1 MLELTISYES
11 QVEDARQRKQAKYQD
26 LVEAGCA
33 AGFSTDLLTVN
44 IGSRGMVDDS
54 TFAMLRSA
62 LKVSQKDLQSLYR
75 TVIRT
80 TILESYKIWCSRN
93 LCT

>member
-1 MLELTISYES
+1 MRRGSCGCWSSPSALSHKWKMLISGN
-11 QVEDARQRKQAKYQD
+11 KPKYQD

-33 AGFSTDLLTVN
+33 VGFSADLLTVE

-62 LKVSQKDLQSLYR
+62 LKISQKDL
-75 TVIRT
+75 
-80 TILESYKIWCSRN
+80 
-93 LCT
+93 